1 MQQITWDDFARVE
14 LRVGTIIEAIHFP
27 QARKP
32 AYRLKIDFGE
42 FGILKS
48 SAQLTVNYTCDDLVG
63 RQVLA
68 VINFPSKQVANFQS
82 ECLTTGLY
90 DADGSVVLLSP
101 DKPVPNGS
109 RLL

>member
-1 MQQITWDDFARVE
+1 MQQITWDDFTRVE
-14 LRVGTIIEAIHFP
+14 LRIGTILDAQNFP

-42 FGILKS
+42 FGILNS
-48 SAQLTVNYTCDDLVG
+48 SAQLTDNYGCEALVG

-82 ECLTTGLY
+82 ECLTTGIY

-101 DKPVPNGS
+101 DKRVPNGS
-109 RLL
+109 RLV